1 MYYQLEHLL
10 YCTLYGDTDH
20 AVRMHDIVGELCYRG
35 SLCLVFLHGFDYSV
49 GCSNRLI
56 REYIPDSGILIEY
69 TYMYDKINTD
79 LGSCK
84 WSYEEKRQKICVA
97 FFFTYVTSGCNVI
110 PHDSFRI
117 CNPKCRRHS
126 ETNTIRWNEI
136 NINTC
141 SISK

>member
-10 YCTLYGDTDH
+10 YCTLDWDTDH

-35 SLCLVFLHGFDYSV
+35 LLCLVFLHGFNNSV
-49 GCSNRLI
+49 GCSDRLI

-69 TYMYDKINTD
+69 TYMFGKINTH

-84 WSYEEKRQKICVA
+84 CIYEEKRQKFA
-97 FFFTYVTSGCNVI
+97 FTYVTSGCNVI
-110 PHDSFRI
+110 PHDGFRI
-117 CNPKCRRHS
+117 CNPKCWRHS
-126 ETNTIRWNEI
+126 ETNTIRWNELYI
-136 NINTC
+136 N

>member
-20 AVRMHDIVGELCYRG
+20 AVRMHDIVGELCNRG

-69 TYMYDKINTD
+69 TYMYGKINTD

-84 WSYEEKRQKICVA
+84 CSYEEKRQKICVA
-97 FFFTYVTSGCNVI
+97 FFF
-110 PHDSFRI
+110 HLRHFRLQ
-117 CNPKCRRHS
+117 RYS
-126 ETNTIRWNEI
+126 AW
-136 NINTC
+136 
-141 SISK
+141 

>member
-49 GCSNRLI
+49 GCSDRLI

-69 TYMYDKINTD
+69 AYMYGKITTD
-79 LGSCK
+79 LGCANAFM
-84 WSYEEKRQKICVA
+84 KRK
-97 FFFTYVTSGCNVI
+97 GKNL
-110 PHDSFRI
+110 
-117 CNPKCRRHS
+117 RRHFFS
-126 ETNTIRWNEI
+126 LTSLPAATLFRMMVLGFVIQNVEGILKRTR
-136 NINTC
+136 
-141 SISK
+141 